1 MKKILLFIF
10 VAWCFSG
17 CGPAKD
23 FFKESIAE
31 VKDKEAISVAGA
43 EGALA
48 ESIAWSQPKEL
59 NFKRDI
65 FAPLVV
71 KSQEES
77 VTARPEKEKVNNVSF
92 LTLLGTIVSDQ
103 PLAFIYNA
111 ADDKSYVVREKGYV
125 GSFQAIQVRR
135 KEVILRKDG
144 ENYTLKIL
152 EAKP

>member
-1 MKKILLFIF
+1 MKKILILIF
-10 VAWCFSG
+10 VVWCFSG
-17 CGPAKD
+17 CGPVKD
-23 FFKESIAE
+23 LFKESIDDVE
-31 VKDKEAISVAGA
+31 NTEGISIAGA

-71 KSQEES
+71 KPQEEN

-103 PLAFIYNA
+103 PVAFIYNT

-125 GSFQAIQVRR
+125 GSFQAIEVRR

>member
-1 MKKILLFIF
+1 MKKILILIF
-10 VAWCFSG
+10 VVWCFSG
-17 CGPAKD
+17 CGPVKD
-23 FFKESIAE
+23 LFKESIDDVE
-31 VKDKEAISVAGA
+31 NTEGISIAGA

-59 NFKRDI
+59 NLKRDI

-71 KSQEES
+71 KPQEEN

-103 PLAFIYNA
+103 PVAFIYNT

-125 GSFQAIQVRR
+125 GSFQAIEVRR